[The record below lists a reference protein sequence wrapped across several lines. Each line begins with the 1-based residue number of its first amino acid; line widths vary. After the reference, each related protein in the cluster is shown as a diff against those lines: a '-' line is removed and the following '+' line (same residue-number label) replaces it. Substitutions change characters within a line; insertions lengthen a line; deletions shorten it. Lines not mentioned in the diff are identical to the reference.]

1 MISMSMDGD
10 REEELKIA
18 EILIQGAIAIGL
30 LGLQFWAWLGKTA
43 MNVLA
48 VYISLVVIGALVLIG
63 FYLALFGEKKERR
76 LALIGEKKKK

>member
-1 MISMSMDGD
+1 MISMPMDRE

-18 EILIQGAIAIGL
+18 EVLIQGAIAIGL

-48 VYISLVVIGALVLIG
+48 VYINLVVIGALVLIG
-63 FYLALFGEKKERR
+63 FYLAL
-76 LALIGEKKKK
+76 IGEEKENFTFFGKKK

>member
-1 MISMSMDGD
+1 MISMPMDRD

-43 MNVLA
+43 MNFLA
-48 VYISLVVIGALVLIG
+48 VYINLVVIGSLVLIG